1 MEQFI
6 EDDELLF
13 DDIKHIDN
21 NGNSYWYAREL
32 QLSLDYKSWKKFEKI
47 INMAKETCKVGGFIV
62 DEHFINI
69 EKMIKSGSSFKR
81 KIVDYKLSRHA
92 CFLIVQNA
100 DSRKKGVAIAQG
112 YIAKRTIQCQQ
123 MENEKIPYPKSVS
136 ELYSL
141 DHAAR
146 KAGVK
151 NLYEFYNWG
160 YKGLY
165 GEDINDILKR
175 KGLYNSND
183 MLDYMDDDELA
194 INLFRISLIEE
205 ELGSIKT
212 ESDAYMAH
220 YSVGKSVRNL
230 IIKNG
235 CPMPEDLPNL
245 NKRRD
250 FNLEYIR

>member
-47 INMAKETCKVGGFIV
+47 VNMAKETCKVGGFIV

-141 DHAAR
+141 DYAAR

-151 NLYEFYNWG
+151 NLYEFYN
-160 YKGLY
+160 
-165 GEDINDILKR
+165 
-175 KGLYNSND
+175 
-183 MLDYMDDDELA
+183 
-194 INLFRISLIEE
+194 
-205 ELGSIKT
+205 
-212 ESDAYMAH
+212 
-220 YSVGKSVRNL
+220 
-230 IIKNG
+230 
-235 CPMPEDLPNL
+235 
-245 NKRRD
+245 
-250 FNLEYIR
+250 

>member
-1 MEQFI
+1 MNYYLMI
-6 EDDELLF
+6 
-13 DDIKHIDN
+13 
-21 NGNSYWYAREL
+21 
-32 QLSLDYKSWKKFEKI
+32 LSLDYKSWKKFEKI
-47 INMAKETCKVGGFIV
+47 VNAAKETCKVGGFIV

-141 DHAAR
+141 DYAAR

-165 GEDINDILKR
+165 GEDLNDILKR
-175 KGLYNSND
+175 KGLNNSND
-183 MLDYMDDDELA
+183 MLDYMDDDEF
-194 INLFRISLIEE
+194 ISNLFRIYFTESKLTNDN
-205 ELGSIKT
+205 IKT
-212 ESDAYMAH
+212 EYDAYMAH
-220 YSVGKSVRNL
+220 YEAGQEARNL
-230 IIKNG
+230 IKESG
-235 CPMPEDLPNL
+235 GPMPEELPTL
-245 NKRRD
+245 NKRRKFD
-250 FNLEYIR
+250 TLW